1 MGLRDRLE
9 QARRRRRSPM
19 TLALAAPVPG
29 TQVRAGEATKVAVVV
44 GGEDDG
50 TTASIG
56 LYLRMLGWQTER
68 ALKWPLGELPTTLG
82 THELEVEIPTGLAPA
97 CARLTEYALVADLR
111 RTEGH
116 GVSAATVVDVIGRAE
131 DLYWPEGPRSGREG
145 PEDIRIRI
153 ELDEE
158 TVGIGGRLTGR
169 VVLQAAGGGDV
180 VLEVGPELDTLV
192 GVTGS
197 KARPRFSP
205 AVVVTLGE
213 AGSTAASVFDVEI
226 PVSTPPTLYDGDRT
240 SIVWQARVTL
250 GAATAWRLFGVLDPA
265 GHAGRGEA
273 RPPALLT
280 FLAKLAGDVS

>member
-19 TLALAAPVPG
+19 TLALVAPFPG

-97 CARLTEYALVADLR
+97 CARLTEYALVVDLR

-116 GVSAATVVDVIGRAE
+116 GVSTAAVVDVIGRAE

-145 PEDIRIRI
+145 PENIRIGV

-158 TVGIGGRLTGR
+158 TVAIGGRLTGR
-169 VVLQAAGGGDV
+169 VVLQGAGGGDV

-205 AVVVTLGE
+205 AVAVTLGE

-226 PVSTPPTLYDGDRT
+226 PVGTPPTLYDGDQT

-250 GAATAWRLFGVLDPA
+250 GAASAWRLFGVLDPA